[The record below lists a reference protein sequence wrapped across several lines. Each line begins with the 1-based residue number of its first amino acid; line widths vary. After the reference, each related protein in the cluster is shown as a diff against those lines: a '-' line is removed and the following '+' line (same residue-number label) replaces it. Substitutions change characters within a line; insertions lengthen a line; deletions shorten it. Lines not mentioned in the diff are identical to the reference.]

1 MSALILAGH
10 APRPEA
16 LCQLP
21 ATPPRS
27 GPDRRSRTAGPRR
40 LSGSGPGS
48 EPRTLGQ
55 AACRAHPPR
64 AGPEPPRRPRPPAG
78 RRPPRTLAPREL
90 PQTRCSRGRRHA
102 LQPGSPRAGA
112 STLRPPGQPPPG
124 AHKPR
129 PKKIVFEDELPLRTG
144 PCPVK
149 PPVWAACRPGPP
161 HPAPDYELRYPPPRS
176 TGDRERYAAVFRDL
190 HPELR
195 ALRRDLR
202 AACASL
208 RRLEA
213 LLAAL
218 PPPRSQAEAQLAA
231 RVHRQLRKKQ
241 ADPYLLAR
249 QARCQQLQAKLK
261 LLKSHIQKFD
271 ASQDD
276 GSVYF

>member
-55 AACRAHPPR
+55 
-64 AGPEPPRRPRPPAG
+64 
-78 RRPPRTLAPREL
+78 
-90 PQTRCSRGRRHA
+90 
-102 LQPGSPRAGA
+102 RAGA